1 MKKVQSLRNA
11 VLVSLLAG
19 TTVVW
24 GGTAFAQED
33 LQEFALEDMVVTASR
48 VPTQKVDTP
57 ADISVITKEEIA
69 DQNYASASDAL
80 RAIPGVNVLGSGAK
94 GSSMGQDKILLN
106 GDERVLVL
114 VDGRRMNLGSSG
126 NSSADWLP
134 PVNAIE
140 RIEVLKGGGSA
151 LYGTDAVGGVIN
163 VIMKKGSDIGNHVTV
178 KAAGGS
184 WNAEQ
189 YAISAS
195 GSTDSGLG
203 LIVSATKERRG
214 EYKFKN
220 ANGKSQLLKNSGYD
234 DTGVI
239 VKLDQKVGEDNRIGV
254 NFEHINAE
262 GGSPFGYYGF
272 GATDS
277 HKRISNNVALR
288 YDWNE
293 SSDEKGYV
301 QVYKNYQHAHFRSP
315 SVSNQSNFTDSTVGF
330 EAQQNFKFSET
341 DAFTAGLE
349 YYKTTVDNTA
359 LYTGER
365 DINNKAIFAENRWE
379 FAPTWQLNTGLR
391 YDHHSRYGS
400 EVTPKVA
407 LNKKFDENSNVYLS
421 WGRVF
426 NAPTTDD
433 LFWHQVDSNQ
443 WGTFYT
449 YGDPNLKPEKGYVWT
464 FGGNT
469 KLNEKTSL
477 SANVFYSK
485 ITDAIDWDYTSVPN
499 YTLAVNVNKE
509 KRRGLELS
517 LNHDFDD
524 NLSAY
529 ASYTYVQVKQ
539 DKGKG
544 FTKDLTTKP
553 NIYRAGLKYKN
564 ADWLFTL
571 NANAVTGQSEKNY
584 VDSSYF
590 TLDLGAQYKIND
602 NAKLFINGYNL
613 TNARYAEFGGL
624 YGTTGEAKYPMA
636 GRSFIIGAEYTF

>member
-1 MKKVQSLRNA
+1 MKKIQSLRNA
-11 VLVSLLAG
+11 VMVSLLAG

-24 GGTAFAQED
+24 GGTAFAAED
-33 LQEFALEDMVVTASR
+33 LQEFALDDMVVTASR
-48 VPTQKVDTP
+48 VPTQKIDTP

-195 GSTDSGLG
+195 GSNDSGLG

-220 ANGKSQLLKNSGYD
+220 ANGKSQMLKNSGYD

-262 GGSPFGYYGF
+262 GGSPFGYSKWGT
-272 GATDS
+272 TDS

-293 SSDEKGYV
+293 SNDEKGYV

-349 YYKTTVDNTA
+349 YYKTTVDNNA
-359 LYTGER
+359 LYTGKR

-433 LFWHQVDSNQ
+433 LFWYQP
-443 WGTFYT
+443 GAYPT
-449 YGDPNLKPEKGYVWT
+449 YGDPELKPEKGYVWT
-464 FGGNT
+464 LGGNA
-469 KLNEKTSL
+469 KLNDKTDI
-477 SANVFYSK
+477 SASVFYSDIK
-485 ITDAIDWDYTSVPN
+485 DAIDWVWDGGTI
-499 YTLAVNVNKE
+499 TQAINVNKE

-539 DKGKG
+539 DKGYG
-544 FTKDLTTKP
+544 FAKDLTTKP

-571 NANAVTGQSEKNY
+571 NANAVTGQSEKQF

-624 YGTTGEAKYPMA
+624 YKNGEAKYPMA

>member
-11 VLVSLLAG
+11 VMVSLLAG
-19 TTVVW
+19 TTLVW

-195 GSTDSGLG
+195 GSNDSGLG

-220 ANGKSQLLKNSGYD
+220 ANGKSQMMKNSGYD

-262 GGSPFGYYGF
+262 GGSPFGYSKWGT
-272 GATDS
+272 TDS

-349 YYKTTVDNTA
+349 YYKTTVDNNA
-359 LYTGER
+359 LYTGKR

-433 LFWHQVDSNQ
+433 LFWHQVDSSQ

-485 ITDAIDWDYTSVPN
+485 ITDVIDWDYTSVPN

-571 NANAVTGQSEKNY
+571 NANAVTGQSEKNF

-624 YGTTGEAKYPMA
+624 YKNGEAKYPMA

>member
-11 VLVSLLAG
+11 VMVSLLAG
-19 TTVVW
+19 TTLVW

-140 RIEVLKGGGSA
+140 RIEVLKGGSSA

-195 GSTDSGLG
+195 GSNDSGLG

-220 ANGKSQLLKNSGYD
+220 ANGKSQMLKNSGYD

-262 GGSPFGYYGF
+262 GGSPFGYSKWGT
-272 GATDS
+272 TDS

-349 YYKTTVDNTA
+349 YYKTTVDNNA
-359 LYTGER
+359 LYTGKR

-433 LFWHQVDSNQ
+433 LFWHQVDSSQ

-571 NANAVTGQSEKNY
+571 NANAVTGQSEKNF

-624 YGTTGEAKYPMA
+624 YKNGEAKYPMA

>member
-1 MKKVQSLRNA
+1 MKNVQSLRNA
-11 VLVSLLAG
+11 VMASLLAG
-19 TTVVW
+19 TTLVW

-33 LQEFALEDMVVTASR
+33 LQEFALDDMVVTASR

-195 GSTDSGLG
+195 GSNDSGLG

-262 GGSPFGYYGF
+262 GGSPFGYSGF
-272 GATDS
+272 GNTDS

-301 QVYKNYQHAHFRSP
+301 QVYKNYQHANFRSP
-315 SVSNQSNFTDSTVGF
+315 DAGNQSNFTDSTMGI
-330 EAQQNFKFSET
+330 EAQQNFKFSDT
-341 DAFTAGLE
+341 DELTVGLE
-349 YYKTTVDNTA
+349 YYKTTVDNAA
-359 LYTGER
+359 LYAGKR

-379 FAPTWQLNTGLR
+379 FAPSWQLNAGLR
-391 YDHHSRYGS
+391 YDHHSKYGS
-400 EVTPKVA
+400 EFTPKVA
-407 LNKKFDENSNVYLS
+407 LNKKFDENSNAYLS

-433 LFWHQVDSNQ
+433 LYWYQPG
-443 WGTFYT
+443 WGMF
-449 YGDPNLKPEKGYVWT
+449 GNPDLKAEKGNVWT
-464 FGGNT
+464 LGGNT
-469 KLNEKTSL
+469 KLGDKTTL
-477 SANVFYSK
+477 SGSIFYSD
-485 ITDAIDWDYTSVPN
+485 IDDAIGWLYDSTTYQSK
-499 YTLAVNVNKE
+499 AVNINKE
-509 KRRGLELS
+509 KRRGMELS

-539 DKGKG
+539 DKGYG
-544 FTKDLTTKP
+544 FAKDLTTKP

-571 NANAVTGQSEKNY
+571 NANAVTGQSEKQF

-624 YGTTGEAKYPMA
+624 YKNGEARYPMA

>member
-11 VLVSLLAG
+11 VMVSLLAG
-19 TTVVW
+19 TTLVW
-24 GGTAFAQED
+24 GGTAFAQEN
-33 LQEFALEDMVVTASR
+33 LQEFALDDMVVTASR

-254 NFEHINAE
+254 NFEHINAD
-262 GGSPFGYYGF
+262 GGSPFGYSGF
-272 GATDS
+272 GNTDS

-293 SSDEKGYV
+293 SSDERGYV

-315 SVSNQSNFTDSTVGF
+315 VASRQSNFTDSTIGI
-330 EAQQNFKFSET
+330 EAQQNFKFSDT
-341 DAFTAGLE
+341 DEMTAGLE
-349 YYKTTVDNTA
+349 YYKTTVDNNA
-359 LYTGER
+359 LYTGKR

-379 FAPTWQLNTGLR
+379 FAPTWQLNAGLR
-391 YDHHSRYGS
+391 YDHHSKYGS

-433 LFWHQVDSNQ
+433 LFWHQVDYSQ

-571 NANAVTGQSEKNY
+571 NANAVTGQSEKNF

-624 YGTTGEAKYPMA
+624 YKNGEAKYPMA

>member
-11 VLVSLLAG
+11 VMVSLLAG
-19 TTVVW
+19 TTLVW
-24 GGTAFAQED
+24 GGTAFAHED

-262 GGSPFGYYGF
+262 GGSPFGYSGF
-272 GATDS
+272 GNTDS

-293 SSDEKGYV
+293 SSDERGYV

-315 SVSNQSNFTDSTVGF
+315 VASRQSNFTDSTIGL
-330 EAQQNFKFSET
+330 EAQQNFKFSDT
-341 DAFTAGLE
+341 DELTVGLE

-365 DINNKAIFAENRWE
+365 DVNNKAIFAENRWE
-379 FAPTWQLNTGLR
+379 FAPSWQLNTGLR
-391 YDHHSRYGS
+391 YDHHSKYGS
-400 EVTPKVA
+400 EVTTKVA

-433 LFWHQVDSNQ
+433 LFWHQVDSSQ

-571 NANAVTGQSEKNY
+571 NANAVTGQSEKNF

-624 YGTTGEAKYPMA
+624 YKNGEAKYPMA

>member
-11 VLVSLLAG
+11 VMVSLLAG

-24 GGTAFAQED
+24 GGTAFAAED
-33 LQEFALEDMVVTASR
+33 LQEFALDDMVVTASR
-48 VPTQKVDTP
+48 VPTQKIDTP

-262 GGSPFGYYGF
+262 GGSPFGYSGF
-272 GATDS
+272 GNTDS

-293 SSDEKGYV
+293 SSDERGYV

-315 SVSNQSNFTDSTVGF
+315 VASRQSNFTDSTIGL
-330 EAQQNFKFSET
+330 EAQQNFKFSDT
-341 DAFTAGLE
+341 DELTVGLE

-379 FAPTWQLNTGLR
+379 FAPSWQLNTGLR
-391 YDHHSRYGS
+391 YDHHSKYGS

-433 LFWHQVDSNQ
+433 LFWHQVDSSQ

-571 NANAVTGQSEKNY
+571 NANAVTGQSEKNF

-624 YGTTGEAKYPMA
+624 YKNGEAKYPMA

>member
-1 MKKVQSLRNA
+1 MKKIQSLRNA
-11 VLVSLLAG
+11 VMVSLLAG

-24 GGTAFAQED
+24 GGTAFAAED
-33 LQEFALEDMVVTASR
+33 LQEFALEDMVITASR

-57 ADISVITKEEIA
+57 ADISVISKEEIA

-239 VKLDQKVGEDNRIGV
+239 VKLDQKVGDDNRIGI

-262 GGSPFGYYGF
+262 GGSPFNSSGF
-272 GATDS
+272 GTTDS
-277 HKRISNNVALR
+277 HKRISNNVDLR

-293 SSDEKGYV
+293 NSDDKGYV

-315 SVSNQSNFTDSTVGF
+315 VASRQSNFTDSTIGL
-330 EAQQNFKFSET
+330 EAQQNFKFSDT
-341 DAFTAGLE
+341 DELTVGLE
-349 YYKTTVDNTA
+349 YYKTTVDNTS

-379 FAPTWQLNTGLR
+379 FAPSWQLNTGLR
-391 YDHHSRYGS
+391 YDHHSKYGS

-433 LFWHQVDSNQ
+433 LFWYQP
-443 WGTFYT
+443 GAYPT
-449 YGDPNLKPEKGYVWT
+449 YGDPDLKPEKGYVWT
-464 FGGNT
+464 LGGNA
-469 KLNEKTSL
+469 KLNDKTDI
-477 SANVFYSK
+477 SASVFYSDIK
-485 ITDAIDWDYTSVPN
+485 DAIDWVWDGKKT
-499 YTLAVNVNKE
+499 TQAINVNKE

-571 NANAVTGQSEKNY
+571 NANAVTGQSEKNF

-624 YGTTGEAKYPMA
+624 YKNGEAKYPMA

>member
-11 VLVSLLAG
+11 VMVSLLAG
-19 TTVVW
+19 TTLVW

-184 WNAEQ
+184 FNAEQ

-254 NFEHINAE
+254 NFEHINAD
-262 GGSPFGYYGF
+262 GGSPFGYSGF
-272 GATDS
+272 GNTDS

-288 YDWNE
+288 YNWNE
-293 SSDEKGYV
+293 SSDERGYV

-315 SVSNQSNFTDSTVGF
+315 VASRQSNFTDSTIGI
-330 EAQQNFKFSET
+330 EAQQNFKFSDT
-341 DAFTAGLE
+341 DEMTAGLE
-349 YYKTTVDNTA
+349 YYKTTVDNNA
-359 LYTGER
+359 LYTGKR

-379 FAPTWQLNTGLR
+379 FAPTWKLNAGLR
-391 YDHHSRYGS
+391 YDHHSKYGS

-433 LFWHQVDSNQ
+433 LFWHQVDSSQ

-571 NANAVTGQSEKNY
+571 NANAVTGQSEKNF

-624 YGTTGEAKYPMA
+624 YKNGEAKYPMA

>member
-11 VLVSLLAG
+11 IMVSLLAG

-33 LQEFALEDMVVTASR
+33 LQEFALEDMVITASR

-195 GSTDSGLG
+195 GSNESGLG

-262 GGSPFGYYGF
+262 GGSPFGYSGF
-272 GATDS
+272 GNTDS

-301 QVYKNYQHAHFRSP
+301 QVYKNYQHANFRSP
-315 SVSNQSNFTDSTVGF
+315 DAGNQSNFTDSTMGI
-330 EAQQNFKFSET
+330 EAQQNFKFSDT
-341 DAFTAGLE
+341 DELTVGLE
-349 YYKTTVDNTA
+349 YYKTTVDNAA
-359 LYTGER
+359 LYAGKR

-379 FAPTWQLNTGLR
+379 FAPSWQLNAGLR
-391 YDHHSRYGS
+391 YDHHSKYGS
-400 EVTPKVA
+400 EFTPKVA
-407 LNKKFDENSNVYLS
+407 LNKKFDENSNAYLS

-433 LFWHQVDSNQ
+433 LYWYQPG
-443 WGTFYT
+443 WGMF
-449 YGDPNLKPEKGYVWT
+449 GNPDLKAEKGNVWT
-464 FGGNT
+464 LGGNT
-469 KLNEKTSL
+469 KLGDKTTL
-477 SANVFYSK
+477 SGSIFYSD
-485 ITDAIDWDYTSVPN
+485 IDDAIGWLYDSTTYQSK
-499 YTLAVNVNKE
+499 AVNINKE
-509 KRRGLELS
+509 KRRGMELS

-539 DKGKG
+539 DKGYG
-544 FTKDLTTKP
+544 FAKDLTTKP

-564 ADWLFTL
+564 ADWLFTM
-571 NANAVTGQSEKNY
+571 NANAVTGQSEKQF

-624 YGTTGEAKYPMA
+624 YKNGEARYPMA

>member
-11 VLVSLLAG
+11 VMVSLLAG

-24 GGTAFAQED
+24 GGTVFAQED
-33 LQEFALEDMVVTASR
+33 LQEFALEDMVITASR

-69 DQNYASASDAL
+69 DQNYANVSDAL

-195 GSTDSGLG
+195 GSNDSGLG

-220 ANGKSQLLKNSGYD
+220 ANGKSQMLKNSGYD

-262 GGSPFGYYGF
+262 GGSPFGYSGF
-272 GATDS
+272 GNTDS

-293 SSDEKGYV
+293 SSDERGYV

-315 SVSNQSNFTDSTVGF
+315 VASRQSNFTDSTIGI
-330 EAQQNFKFSET
+330 EAQQNFKFSDT
-341 DAFTAGLE
+341 DEMTAGLE
-349 YYKTTVDNTA
+349 YYKTTVDNNA
-359 LYTGER
+359 LYTGKR

-379 FAPTWQLNTGLR
+379 FAPTWQLNAGLR
-391 YDHHSRYGS
+391 YDHHSKYGS

-433 LFWHQVDSNQ
+433 LFWHQVDSSQ

-571 NANAVTGQSEKNY
+571 NANAVTGQSEKNF

-624 YGTTGEAKYPMA
+624 YKNGEAKYPMA

>member
-1 MKKVQSLRNA
+1 MKKIQRLRNA
-11 VLVSLLAG
+11 VMVSLFTG

-24 GGTAFAQED
+24 GGTAFAAED
-33 LQEFALEDMVVTASR
+33 LQEFALDDMVITASR

-69 DQNYASASDAL
+69 DQNYANVSDAL

-195 GSTDSGLG
+195 GSNDSGLG

-220 ANGKSQLLKNSGYD
+220 ANGKSQMLKNSGYD

-262 GGSPFGYYGF
+262 GGSPFGYSKWGT
-272 GATDS
+272 TDS

-349 YYKTTVDNTA
+349 YYKTTVDNNA
-359 LYTGER
+359 LYTGKR

-433 LFWHQVDSNQ
+433 LFWYQPGANP
-443 WGTFYT
+443 T
-449 YGDPNLKPEKGYVWT
+449 YGDPELKPEKGYVWT
-464 FGGNT
+464 LGGNA
-469 KLNEKTSL
+469 KLNDKTDI
-477 SANVFYSK
+477 SASVFYSDIK
-485 ITDAIDWDYTSVPN
+485 DAIDWVWDGGTI
-499 YTLAVNVNKE
+499 TQAINVNKE

-539 DKGKG
+539 DKGYG
-544 FTKDLTTKP
+544 FAKDLTTKP

-571 NANAVTGQSEKNY
+571 NANAVTGQSEKQF

-624 YGTTGEAKYPMA
+624 YKNGEAKYPMA

>member
-1 MKKVQSLRNA
+1 
-11 VLVSLLAG
+11 
-19 TTVVW
+19 
-24 GGTAFAQED
+24 
-33 LQEFALEDMVVTASR
+33 MVITASR

-69 DQNYASASDAL
+69 DQNYANVSDAL

-254 NFEHINAE
+254 NFEHINAD
-262 GGSPFGYYGF
+262 GGSPFGYSGF
-272 GATDS
+272 GNTDS

-288 YDWNE
+288 YNWNE
-293 SSDEKGYV
+293 SSDERGYV
-301 QVYKNYQHAHFRSP
+301 QVYKNHQHAHFRSP
-315 SVSNQSNFTDSTVGF
+315 VASRQSNFTDSTIGI
-330 EAQQNFKFSET
+330 EAQQNFKFSDT
-341 DAFTAGLE
+341 DEMTAGLE
-349 YYKTTVDNTA
+349 YYKTTVDNNA
-359 LYTGER
+359 LYTGKR

-379 FAPTWQLNTGLR
+379 FAPTWQLNAGLR
-391 YDHHSRYGS
+391 YDHHSKYGS

-433 LFWHQVDSNQ
+433 LFWHQVDSSQ

-449 YGDPNLKPEKGYVWT
+449 YGDPNLNPEKGYVWT

-571 NANAVTGQSEKNY
+571 NANAVTGQSEKNF

-624 YGTTGEAKYPMA
+624 YKNGEAKYPMA

>member
-1 MKKVQSLRNA
+1 MKKIQSLRNA
-11 VLVSLLAG
+11 VMVSLLAG

-24 GGTAFAQED
+24 GGTAFAAED

-220 ANGKSQLLKNSGYD
+220 ANGKSQLLKNSCYD

-239 VKLDQKVGEDNRIGV
+239 VKLDQKVGDDNRIGV
-254 NFEHINAE
+254 NFEHINAD
-262 GGSPFGYYGF
+262 GGSPFGYSGF
-272 GATDS
+272 GNTDS

-293 SSDEKGYV
+293 SSDERGYV

-315 SVSNQSNFTDSTVGF
+315 VASRQSNFTDSTIGL
-330 EAQQNFKFSET
+330 EAQQNFKFSDT
-341 DAFTAGLE
+341 DELTVGLE

-379 FAPTWQLNTGLR
+379 FAPSWQLNTGLR
-391 YDHHSRYGS
+391 YDHHSKYGS

-433 LFWHQVDSNQ
+433 LFWHQVDSSQ

-571 NANAVTGQSEKNY
+571 NANAVTGQSEKNF

-624 YGTTGEAKYPMA
+624 YKNGEAKYPMA

>member
-1 MKKVQSLRNA
+1 M
-11 VLVSLLAG
+11 
-19 TTVVW
+19 
-24 GGTAFAQED
+24 
-33 LQEFALEDMVVTASR
+33 VTASR

-163 VIMKKGSDIGNHVTV
+163 VIMKKGSEIGNHVTV

-195 GSTDSGLG
+195 GSNDSGLG

-254 NFEHINAE
+254 NFEHINAD
-262 GGSPFGYYGF
+262 GGSPFGYSGF
-272 GATDS
+272 GDTDS

-293 SSDEKGYV
+293 SSDERGYV

-315 SVSNQSNFTDSTVGF
+315 VASRQSNFTDSTIGL
-330 EAQQNFKFSET
+330 EAQQNFKFSDT
-341 DAFTAGLE
+341 DELTVGLE

-365 DINNKAIFAENRWE
+365 DVNNKAIFAENRWE
-379 FAPTWQLNTGLR
+379 FAPSWQLNTGLR
-391 YDHHSRYGS
+391 YDHHSKYGS

-433 LFWHQVDSNQ
+433 LFWHQVDSSQ

-571 NANAVTGQSEKNY
+571 NANAVTGQSEKNF

-624 YGTTGEAKYPMA
+624 YKNGEAKYTMA

>member
-11 VLVSLLAG
+11 VMVSLLAG
-19 TTVVW
+19 TTLVW

-33 LQEFALEDMVVTASR
+33 LQEFALEDMVITASR

-195 GSTDSGLG
+195 GSNDSGLG

-220 ANGKSQLLKNSGYD
+220 ANGKSQMLKNSGYD

-262 GGSPFGYYGF
+262 GGSPFNSSGF
-272 GATDS
+272 GTTDS
-277 HKRISNNVALR
+277 HKRISNNVDLR

-293 SSDEKGYV
+293 NSDDKGYV

-315 SVSNQSNFTDSTVGF
+315 VASRQSNFTDSTIGL
-330 EAQQNFKFSET
+330 EAQQNFKFSDT
-341 DAFTAGLE
+341 DELTVGLE
-349 YYKTTVDNTA
+349 YYKTTVDNTS

-379 FAPTWQLNTGLR
+379 FAPSWQLNTGLR
-391 YDHHSRYGS
+391 YDHHSKYGS

-426 NAPTTDD
+426 NAPTTDE
-433 LFWHQVDSNQ
+433 LFWHQVDSSE

-485 ITDAIDWDYTSVPN
+485 ITDAIAWDYTSVQN

-517 LNHDFDD
+517 LNHNFDD

-571 NANAVTGQSEKNY
+571 NANAVTGQSEKQF

-624 YGTTGEAKYPMA
+624 YKNGEARYPMA

>member
-11 VLVSLLAG
+11 VMVSLLAG
-19 TTVVW
+19 TTLVW

-33 LQEFALEDMVVTASR
+33 LQEFALDDMVVTASR

-140 RIEVLKGGGSA
+140 RIEVLRGGGSA

-184 WNAEQ
+184 FNAEQ

-220 ANGKSQLLKNSGYD
+220 ANGKSQMLKNSGYD

-262 GGSPFGYYGF
+262 GGSPFGYSGF
-272 GATDS
+272 GNTDS

-293 SSDEKGYV
+293 SSDERGYV

-315 SVSNQSNFTDSTVGF
+315 DAGNQSNFTDSTMGI
-330 EAQQNFKFSET
+330 EAQQNFKFSDT
-341 DAFTAGLE
+341 DELTVGLE
-349 YYKTTVDNTA
+349 YYKTTVDNAA
-359 LYTGER
+359 LYAGKR
-365 DINNKAIFAENRWE
+365 DINNKAIFVENRWE
-379 FAPTWQLNTGLR
+379 FAPSWQLNAGLR
-391 YDHHSRYGS
+391 YDHHSKYGS
-400 EVTPKVA
+400 EFTPKVA
-407 LNKKFDENSNVYLS
+407 LNKKFDENSNAYLS

-433 LFWHQVDSNQ
+433 LYWYQPG
-443 WGTFYT
+443 WGMF
-449 YGDPNLKPEKGYVWT
+449 GNPDLKAEKGNVWT
-464 FGGNT
+464 LGGNT
-469 KLNEKTSL
+469 KLGDKTTL
-477 SANVFYSK
+477 SGSIFYSD
-485 ITDAIDWDYTSVPN
+485 IDDAIGWLYDSTTYQSK
-499 YTLAVNVNKE
+499 AVNINKE
-509 KRRGLELS
+509 KRRGLEVS

-539 DKGKG
+539 DKGYG
-544 FTKDLTTKP
+544 FAKDLTTKP

-571 NANAVTGQSEKNY
+571 NANAVTGQSEKQF

-624 YGTTGEAKYPMA
+624 YKNGEARYPMA

>member
-1 MKKVQSLRNA
+1 MKKGQSLRNA
-11 VLVSLLAG
+11 VMVSLLAG
-19 TTVVW
+19 TTLVW

-48 VPTQKVDTP
+48 VPIQKVDTP

-195 GSTDSGLG
+195 GSNDSGLG

-220 ANGKSQLLKNSGYD
+220 ANGKSQMLKNSGYD

-262 GGSPFGYYGF
+262 GGSPFGYSKWGT
-272 GATDS
+272 TDS

-341 DAFTAGLE
+341 DELTVGME

-379 FAPTWQLNTGLR
+379 FAPSWQLNTGLR
-391 YDHHSRYGS
+391 YDHHSKYGS

-407 LNKKFDENSNVYLS
+407 LNKKFDENSNAYLS

-433 LFWHQVDSNQ
+433 LFWHQVDSSE

-477 SANVFYSK
+477 SASVFYSK

-539 DKGKG
+539 DKGYG
-544 FTKDLTTKP
+544 FAKDLTTKP

-571 NANAVTGQSEKNY
+571 NANAVTGQSEKQF

-624 YGTTGEAKYPMA
+624 YKNGEAKYPMA

>member
-1 MKKVQSLRNA
+1 MKKIQRLRNA
-11 VLVSLLAG
+11 VMMSLFAG

-24 GGTAFAQED
+24 GGTAFAAED
-33 LQEFALEDMVVTASR
+33 LQEFALDDMVVTASR

-184 WNAEQ
+184 FNAEQ

-262 GGSPFGYYGF
+262 GGSPFGYSGF
-272 GATDS
+272 GNTDS

-293 SSDEKGYV
+293 SSDERGYV

-315 SVSNQSNFTDSTVGF
+315 DAGNQSNFTDSTMGI
-330 EAQQNFKFSET
+330 EAQQNFKFSDT
-341 DAFTAGLE
+341 DELTVGLE
-349 YYKTTVDNTA
+349 YYKTTVDNAA
-359 LYTGER
+359 LYAGKR
-365 DINNKAIFAENRWE
+365 DINNKAIFVENRWE
-379 FAPTWQLNTGLR
+379 FAPSWQLNAGLR
-391 YDHHSRYGS
+391 YDHHSKYGS
-400 EVTPKVA
+400 EFTPKVA
-407 LNKKFDENSNVYLS
+407 LNKKFDENSNAYLS

-433 LFWHQVDSNQ
+433 LYWYQPG
-443 WGTFYT
+443 WGMF
-449 YGDPNLKPEKGYVWT
+449 GNPDLKAEKGNVWT
-464 FGGNT
+464 LGGNT
-469 KLNEKTSL
+469 KLGDKTTL
-477 SANVFYSK
+477 SGSIFYSD
-485 ITDAIDWDYTSVPN
+485 IDDAIGWLYDSTTYQSK
-499 YTLAVNVNKE
+499 AVNINKE
-509 KRRGLELS
+509 KRRGLEVS

-571 NANAVTGQSEKNY
+571 NANAVTGQSEKNF

-624 YGTTGEAKYPMA
+624 YKNGEARYPMA

>member
-11 VLVSLLAG
+11 VIVSLLAG

-24 GGTAFAQED
+24 GGTVFAAED

-134 PVNAIE
+134 PINAIE

-163 VIMKKGSDIGNHVTV
+163 VIMKKGSEIGNHVTV

-262 GGSPFGYYGF
+262 GGSPFGYSGF
-272 GATDS
+272 GNTDS

-293 SSDEKGYV
+293 SSDERGYV

-315 SVSNQSNFTDSTVGF
+315 VASRQSNFTDSTIGL
-330 EAQQNFKFSET
+330 EAQQNFKFSDT
-341 DAFTAGLE
+341 DELTVGLE
-349 YYKTTVDNTA
+349 YYKTTVDNTS

-379 FAPTWQLNTGLR
+379 FAPSWQLNTGLR
-391 YDHHSRYGS
+391 YDHHSKYGS

-433 LFWHQVDSNQ
+433 LFWHQVDSSQ

-571 NANAVTGQSEKNY
+571 NANAVTGQSEKQF

-624 YGTTGEAKYPMA
+624 YKNGEARYPMA

>member
-11 VLVSLLAG
+11 VIVSLLAG

-24 GGTAFAQED
+24 GGTVFAAED

-80 RAIPGVNVLGSGAK
+80 RAIPGVNLLGSGAK

-262 GGSPFGYYGF
+262 GGSPFGYSGF
-272 GATDS
+272 GNTDS

-293 SSDEKGYV
+293 SSDERGYV

-315 SVSNQSNFTDSTVGF
+315 VASRQSNFTDSTIGL
-330 EAQQNFKFSET
+330 EAQQNFKFSDT
-341 DAFTAGLE
+341 DELTVGLE

-365 DINNKAIFAENRWE
+365 DVNNKAIFAENRWE
-379 FAPTWQLNTGLR
+379 FAPSWQLNTGLR
-391 YDHHSRYGS
+391 YDHHSKYGS

-433 LFWHQVDSNQ
+433 LFWHQVDSSQ

-571 NANAVTGQSEKNY
+571 NANAVTGQSEKNF

-624 YGTTGEAKYPMA
+624 YKNGEAKYPMA

>member
-1 MKKVQSLRNA
+1 MKKIQKLRNA
-11 VLVSLLAG
+11 VMVSLLAG

-24 GGTAFAQED
+24 GGTAFAAED
-33 LQEFALEDMVVTASR
+33 LQEFALEDMVITASR

-254 NFEHINAE
+254 NFEHINAN
-262 GGSPFGYYGF
+262 GGSPFGYSGF
-272 GATDS
+272 GNTDS

-293 SSDEKGYV
+293 SSDERGYV

-315 SVSNQSNFTDSTVGF
+315 VASRQSNFTDSTIGL
-330 EAQQNFKFSET
+330 EAQQNFKFSDT
-341 DAFTAGLE
+341 DELTVGLE

-379 FAPTWQLNTGLR
+379 FAPSWQLNTGLR
-391 YDHHSRYGS
+391 YDHHSKYGS

-433 LFWHQVDSNQ
+433 LFWHQVDSSQ

-571 NANAVTGQSEKNY
+571 NANAVTGQSEKNF

-624 YGTTGEAKYPMA
+624 YKNGEAKYPMA

>member
-11 VLVSLLAG
+11 VMVSLLAG
-19 TTVVW
+19 TTLVW

-195 GSTDSGLG
+195 GSNDSGLG
-203 LIVSATKERRG
+203 LIVSATKESRG

-220 ANGKSQLLKNSGYD
+220 ANGKSQMMKNSGYD

-262 GGSPFGYYGF
+262 GGSPFGYSKWGT
-272 GATDS
+272 TDS

-349 YYKTTVDNTA
+349 YYKTTVDNNA
-359 LYTGER
+359 LYTGKR

-433 LFWHQVDSNQ
+433 LFWHQVDSSQ

-571 NANAVTGQSEKNY
+571 NANAVTGQSEKNF

-624 YGTTGEAKYPMA
+624 YKNGEAKYPMA

>member
-11 VLVSLLAG
+11 VMVSLLAG
-19 TTVVW
+19 TTLVW
-24 GGTAFAQED
+24 GGTAFAHED

-262 GGSPFGYYGF
+262 GGSPFGYSGF
-272 GATDS
+272 GNTDS

-293 SSDEKGYV
+293 SSDERGYV

-315 SVSNQSNFTDSTVGF
+315 VASRQSNFTDSTIGL
-330 EAQQNFKFSET
+330 EAQQNFKFSDT
-341 DAFTAGLE
+341 DELTVGLE

-365 DINNKAIFAENRWE
+365 DVNNKAIFAENRWE
-379 FAPTWQLNTGLR
+379 FAPSWQLNTGLR
-391 YDHHSRYGS
+391 YDHHSKYGS

-433 LFWHQVDSNQ
+433 LFWHQVDSSQ

-571 NANAVTGQSEKNY
+571 NANAVTGQSEKNF

-590 TLDLGAQYKIND
+590 TLDLSAQYKIND

-624 YGTTGEAKYPMA
+624 YKNGEAKYPMA

>member
-57 ADISVITKEEIA
+57 ANINVITREEIA

-106 GDERVLVL
+106 GDDRVLVL

-134 PVNAIE
+134 PVSAIE

-163 VIMKKGSDIGNHVTV
+163 VIMKKGSEIGNHVTV

-195 GSTDSGLG
+195 GSNDSGLG

-254 NFEHINAE
+254 NFEHINAD
-262 GGSPFGYYGF
+262 GGSPFGYYDF
-272 GATDS
+272 GTTDS

-293 SSDEKGYV
+293 TSDEKGYV

-315 SVSNQSNFTDSTVGF
+315 VSYLQSNFTDSTIGI
-330 EAQQNFKFSET
+330 EAQQNFKLSDT
-341 DAFTAGLE
+341 DALTAGLE
-349 YYKTTVDNTA
+349 YYKTSVDNNA
-359 LYTGER
+359 LYTGKR

-379 FAPTWQLNTGLR
+379 FAPSWQLNTGLR
-391 YDHHSRYGS
+391 YDHHSKYGN
-400 EVTPKVA
+400 EFTPKVA
-407 LNKKFDENSNVYLS
+407 LNKKFDENSNAYLS

-433 LFWHQVDSNQ
+433 LYWYQPIGGMFGNPD
-443 WGTFYT
+443 
-449 YGDPNLKPEKGYVWT
+449 LKAEKGNVWT
-464 FGGNT
+464 LGGNT
-469 KLNEKTSL
+469 KLGDKTTL
-477 SANVFYSK
+477 SSSIFYSD
-485 ITDAIDWDYTSVPN
+485 IDDAIDWSYDSTTQQSK
-499 YTLAVNVNKE
+499 AVNINKE

-517 LNHDFDD
+517 LNHVFDD

-571 NANAVTGQSEKNY
+571 NANAVTGQSEKQF

-624 YGTTGEAKYPMA
+624 YGNGEARYPMA

>member
-1 MKKVQSLRNA
+1 
-11 VLVSLLAG
+11 
-19 TTVVW
+19 
-24 GGTAFAQED
+24 
-33 LQEFALEDMVVTASR
+33 MVVTASR

-163 VIMKKGSDIGNHVTV
+163 VIMKKGSDIGNHVTI

-262 GGSPFGYYGF
+262 GGSPFGYSGF
-272 GATDS
+272 GNTDS

-293 SSDEKGYV
+293 SSDERGYV

-315 SVSNQSNFTDSTVGF
+315 VASRQSNFTDSTIGL
-330 EAQQNFKFSET
+330 EAQQNFKFSDT
-341 DAFTAGLE
+341 DELTVGLE
-349 YYKTTVDNTA
+349 YYKTTVDNTS

-379 FAPTWQLNTGLR
+379 FAPSWQLNTGLR
-391 YDHHSRYGS
+391 YDHHSKYGS

-433 LFWHQVDSNQ
+433 LFWHQVDSSQ

-571 NANAVTGQSEKNY
+571 NANAVTGQSEKNF

-624 YGTTGEAKYPMA
+624 YKNGEAKYPMA

>member
-1 MKKVQSLRNA
+1 MKKIQRLRNA
-11 VLVSLLAG
+11 VMVSLLTG

-24 GGTAFAQED
+24 GGTAFAAED
-33 LQEFALEDMVVTASR
+33 LQEFALDDMVITASR

-69 DQNYASASDAL
+69 DQNYANVSDAL

-140 RIEVLKGGGSA
+140 RIEVLKGGVSA

-195 GSTDSGLG
+195 GSNDSGLG

-254 NFEHINAE
+254 NFEHINAD
-262 GGSPFGYYGF
+262 GGSPFGYSGF
-272 GATDS
+272 GNTDS

-293 SSDEKGYV
+293 SSDERGYV
-301 QVYKNYQHAHFRSP
+301 QVYKNYQHANFRSP
-315 SVSNQSNFTDSTVGF
+315 VASRQSNFTDSTIGI
-330 EAQQNFKFSET
+330 EAQQNFKFSDT
-341 DAFTAGLE
+341 DEMTAGLE
-349 YYKTTVDNTA
+349 YYKTTVDNNA
-359 LYTGER
+359 LYTGKR

-379 FAPTWQLNTGLR
+379 FAPSWQLNTGLR
-391 YDHHSRYGS
+391 YDHHSKYGS

-433 LFWHQVDSNQ
+433 LFWHQVDSSQ

-571 NANAVTGQSEKNY
+571 NANAVTGQSEKNF

-624 YGTTGEAKYPMA
+624 YKNGEAKYPMA

>member
-11 VLVSLLAG
+11 VMVSLLAG
-19 TTVVW
+19 TTLVW
-24 GGTAFAQED
+24 GGTAFASED
-33 LQEFALEDMVVTASR
+33 FQEFALEDMVVTASR

-184 WNAEQ
+184 FNAEQ

-262 GGSPFGYYGF
+262 GGSPFGYSKWGT
-272 GATDS
+272 TDS

-293 SSDEKGYV
+293 SSDERGYV

-315 SVSNQSNFTDSTVGF
+315 SVANQSNFTDSTMGI
-330 EAQQNFKFSET
+330 EAQQNFKFSDIDELT
-341 DAFTAGLE
+341 VGLE

-379 FAPTWQLNTGLR
+379 FAPSWQLNTGLR
-391 YDHHSRYGS
+391 YDHHSKYGS

-433 LFWHQVDSNQ
+433 LFWHQVDSSQ

-477 SANVFYSK
+477 SASVFYSK

-529 ASYTYVQVKQ
+529 ASYTYVKVKQ
-539 DKGKG
+539 DKGYG
-544 FTKDLTTKP
+544 FAKDLTAKP

-571 NANAVTGQSEKNY
+571 NANAVTGQSEKQF

-624 YGTTGEAKYPMA
+624 YKNGEAKYPMA

>member
-11 VLVSLLAG
+11 VMVSLLAG
-19 TTVVW
+19 MTVVW
-24 GGTAFAQED
+24 GGTAFAAED

-48 VPTQKVDTP
+48 VPTQKVNTP

-239 VKLDQKVGEDNRIGV
+239 VKLDQKVGEDNRIDV

-262 GGSPFGYYGF
+262 GGSPFSYSGF
-272 GATDS
+272 GNTDS

-293 SSDEKGYV
+293 SSDERGYV

-315 SVSNQSNFTDSTVGF
+315 VASRQSNFTDSTIGL
-330 EAQQNFKFSET
+330 EAQQNFKFSDT
-341 DAFTAGLE
+341 DELTVGLE
-349 YYKTTVDNTA
+349 YYKTTVDNTS

-379 FAPTWQLNTGLR
+379 FAPTWQLNAGLR
-391 YDHHSRYGS
+391 YDHHSKYGS

-433 LFWHQVDSNQ
+433 LFWHQVDSSQ

-571 NANAVTGQSEKNY
+571 NANAVTGQSEKTF

-624 YGTTGEAKYPMA
+624 YKNGEAKYPMA

>member
-1 MKKVQSLRNA
+1 MKKIQRLRNA
-11 VLVSLLAG
+11 VMVSLLAG

-33 LQEFALEDMVVTASR
+33 LQEFALDDMVVTASR

-163 VIMKKGSDIGNHVTV
+163 VIMKKGSEIGNHVTV

-220 ANGKSQLLKNSGYD
+220 ANGKSQMLKNSGYD

-262 GGSPFGYYGF
+262 GGSPFGYSKWGT
-272 GATDS
+272 TDS

-301 QVYKNYQHAHFRSP
+301 QVYKNYQHAHFRSL

-349 YYKTTVDNTA
+349 YYKTTVDNNA
-359 LYTGER
+359 LYTGKR

-433 LFWHQVDSNQ
+433 LFWHQVDSSQ

-571 NANAVTGQSEKNY
+571 NANAVTGQSEKNF

-624 YGTTGEAKYPMA
+624 YKNGEAKYPMA

>member
-11 VLVSLLAG
+11 VMVSLLAG

-24 GGTAFAQED
+24 GGTAFAAED
-33 LQEFALEDMVVTASR
+33 LQEFALDDMVVTASR

-57 ADISVITKEEIA
+57 ANINVITREEIA

-195 GSTDSGLG
+195 GSNDSGLG

-220 ANGKSQLLKNSGYD
+220 ANGKSQMLKNSGYD

-262 GGSPFGYYGF
+262 GGSPFGYSKWGT
-272 GATDS
+272 TDS

-293 SSDEKGYV
+293 SNDEKGYV

-349 YYKTTVDNTA
+349 YYKTTVDNNA
-359 LYTGER
+359 LYTGKR

-433 LFWHQVDSNQ
+433 LFWYQP
-443 WGTFYT
+443 GAYPT
-449 YGDPNLKPEKGYVWT
+449 YGDPELKPEKGYVWT
-464 FGGNT
+464 LGGNA
-469 KLNEKTSL
+469 KLNDKTDI
-477 SANVFYSK
+477 SASVFYSDIK
-485 ITDAIDWDYTSVPN
+485 DAIDWVWDGGTI
-499 YTLAVNVNKE
+499 TQAINVNKE

-539 DKGKG
+539 DKGYG
-544 FTKDLTTKP
+544 FAKDLTTKP

-571 NANAVTGQSEKNY
+571 NANAVTGQSEKQF

-624 YGTTGEAKYPMA
+624 YKNGEAKYPMA

>member
-11 VLVSLLAG
+11 VIVSLLAG

-24 GGTAFAQED
+24 GGTVFAAED

-163 VIMKKGSDIGNHVTV
+163 VIMKKGSEIGNHVTV

-262 GGSPFGYYGF
+262 GGSPFGYSGF
-272 GATDS
+272 GNTDS

-293 SSDEKGYV
+293 SSDERGYV

-315 SVSNQSNFTDSTVGF
+315 VASRQSNFTDSTIGL
-330 EAQQNFKFSET
+330 EAQQNFKFSDT
-341 DAFTAGLE
+341 DELIVGLE

-379 FAPTWQLNTGLR
+379 FAPSWQLNTGLR
-391 YDHHSRYGS
+391 YDHHSKYGS

-433 LFWHQVDSNQ
+433 LFWHQVDSSQ

-571 NANAVTGQSEKNY
+571 NANAVTGQSEKNF

-624 YGTTGEAKYPMA
+624 YKNGEAKYPMA

>member
-11 VLVSLLAG
+11 VMVSLLAG
-19 TTVVW
+19 TTLVW
-24 GGTAFAQED
+24 GGTAFAHED

-262 GGSPFGYYGF
+262 GGSPFGYSGF
-272 GATDS
+272 GNTDS

-293 SSDEKGYV
+293 SSDERGYV

-315 SVSNQSNFTDSTVGF
+315 VASRQSNFTDSTIGL
-330 EAQQNFKFSET
+330 EAQQNFKFSDT
-341 DAFTAGLE
+341 DELTVGLE

-365 DINNKAIFAENRWE
+365 DVNNKAIFAENRWE
-379 FAPTWQLNTGLR
+379 FAPSWQLNIGLR
-391 YDHHSRYGS
+391 YDHHSKYGS

-433 LFWHQVDSNQ
+433 LFWHQVDSSQ

-571 NANAVTGQSEKNY
+571 NANAVTGQSEKNF

-624 YGTTGEAKYPMA
+624 YKNGEAKYPMA

>member
-11 VLVSLLAG
+11 VMVSLLAG

-24 GGTAFAQED
+24 GGTAFAAED
-33 LQEFALEDMVVTASR
+33 LQEFALDDMVVTASR

-163 VIMKKGSDIGNHVTV
+163 VIMKKGSEIGNHVTV

-195 GSTDSGLG
+195 GSNDSGLG

-239 VKLDQKVGEDNRIGV
+239 VKLDQKVGDDNRIGV
-254 NFEHINAE
+254 NFEHINAD
-262 GGSPFGYYGF
+262 GGSPFGYSGF
-272 GATDS
+272 GNTDS

-293 SSDEKGYV
+293 SSDERGYV

-315 SVSNQSNFTDSTVGF
+315 VASRQSNFTDSTIGL
-330 EAQQNFKFSET
+330 EAQQNFKFSDT
-341 DAFTAGLE
+341 DELTVGLE

-379 FAPTWQLNTGLR
+379 FAPSWQLNTGLR
-391 YDHHSRYGS
+391 YDHHSKYGS

-433 LFWHQVDSNQ
+433 LFWHQVDSSQ

-571 NANAVTGQSEKNY
+571 NANAVTGQSEKNF

-624 YGTTGEAKYPMA
+624 YKNGEAKYPMA

>member
-11 VLVSLLAG
+11 VIVSLLAG

-24 GGTAFAQED
+24 GGTVFAAED

-69 DQNYASASDAL
+69 DQNYANVSDAL

-195 GSTDSGLG
+195 GSNDSGLG

-220 ANGKSQLLKNSGYD
+220 ANGKSQMLKNSGYD

-262 GGSPFGYYGF
+262 GGSPFGYSKWGT
-272 GATDS
+272 TDS

-349 YYKTTVDNTA
+349 YYKTTVDNNA
-359 LYTGER
+359 LYTGKR

-433 LFWHQVDSNQ
+433 LFWYQP
-443 WGTFYT
+443 GAYPT
-449 YGDPNLKPEKGYVWT
+449 YGDPELKPEKGYVWT
-464 FGGNT
+464 LGGNA
-469 KLNEKTSL
+469 KLNDKTDI
-477 SANVFYSK
+477 SASVFYSDIK
-485 ITDAIDWDYTSVPN
+485 DAIDWVWDGGTI
-499 YTLAVNVNKE
+499 TQAINVNKE

-539 DKGKG
+539 DKGYG
-544 FTKDLTTKP
+544 FAKDLTTKP

-571 NANAVTGQSEKNY
+571 NANAVTGQSEKQF

-624 YGTTGEAKYPMA
+624 YKNGEAKYPMA

>member
-11 VLVSLLAG
+11 VMVSLLAG
-19 TTVVW
+19 TTLVW

-262 GGSPFGYYGF
+262 GGSPFGYSGF
-272 GATDS
+272 GNTDS

-293 SSDEKGYV
+293 SSDERGYV

-315 SVSNQSNFTDSTVGF
+315 DAGNQSNFTDSTMGI
-330 EAQQNFKFSET
+330 EAQQNFKFSDT
-341 DAFTAGLE
+341 DELTVGLE
-349 YYKTTVDNTA
+349 YYKTTVDNAA

-379 FAPTWQLNTGLR
+379 FAPTWQLNAGLR
-391 YDHHSRYGS
+391 YDHHSKYGS

-407 LNKKFDENSNVYLS
+407 LNKKFDENSNAYLS
-421 WGRVF
+421 WGCVF

-433 LFWHQVDSNQ
+433 LYWYQPG
-443 WGTFYT
+443 WGMF
-449 YGDPNLKPEKGYVWT
+449 GNPDLKAEKGNVWT
-464 FGGNT
+464 LGGNT
-469 KLNEKTSL
+469 KLSDKTTL
-477 SANVFYSK
+477 SGSVFYSDIK
-485 ITDAIDWDYTSVPN
+485 DAIGWLYDSATYQSK
-499 YTLAVNVNKE
+499 AVNINKE

-517 LNHDFDD
+517 LNHEFDD

-539 DKGKG
+539 DKGYG
-544 FTKDLTTKP
+544 FAKDLTTKP

-571 NANAVTGQSEKNY
+571 NANAVTGQSEKNF

-624 YGTTGEAKYPMA
+624 YKNGEARYPMA

>member
-1 MKKVQSLRNA
+1 MKKVQSLRN
-11 VLVSLLAG
+11 VVMVSLLAG
-19 TTVVW
+19 TTLVW

-239 VKLDQKVGEDNRIGV
+239 VKLDQKVGDDNRIGV
-254 NFEHINAE
+254 NFEHINAD
-262 GGSPFGYYGF
+262 GGSPFGYSGF
-272 GATDS
+272 GNTDS

-293 SSDEKGYV
+293 SSDERGYV

-315 SVSNQSNFTDSTVGF
+315 VASRQSNFTDSTIGL
-330 EAQQNFKFSET
+330 EAQQNFKFSDT
-341 DAFTAGLE
+341 DELTVGLE

-379 FAPTWQLNTGLR
+379 FAPSWQLNTGLR
-391 YDHHSRYGS
+391 YDHHSKYGS

-433 LFWHQVDSNQ
+433 LFWHQVDSSQ

-571 NANAVTGQSEKNY
+571 NANAVTGQSEKNF

-624 YGTTGEAKYPMA
+624 YKNGEARYPMA

>member
-11 VLVSLLAG
+11 VIVSLLAG

-24 GGTAFAQED
+24 GGTVFAAED

-195 GSTDSGLG
+195 GSNDSGLG

-254 NFEHINAE
+254 NFEHINAD
-262 GGSPFGYYGF
+262 GGSPFGYSGF
-272 GATDS
+272 GNTDS

-293 SSDEKGYV
+293 SSDERGYV

-315 SVSNQSNFTDSTVGF
+315 VASRQSNFTDSTIGL
-330 EAQQNFKFSET
+330 EAQQNFKFSDT
-341 DAFTAGLE
+341 DELTVGLE

-379 FAPTWQLNTGLR
+379 FAPSWQLNTGLR
-391 YDHHSRYGS
+391 YDHHSKYGS

-433 LFWHQVDSNQ
+433 LFWHQVDSSQ

-539 DKGKG
+539 DKGYG
-544 FTKDLTTKP
+544 FAKDLTTKP

-564 ADWLFTL
+564 ADWLVTL
-571 NANAVTGQSEKNY
+571 NANAVTGQSEKNF

-624 YGTTGEAKYPMA
+624 YKNGEAKYPMA